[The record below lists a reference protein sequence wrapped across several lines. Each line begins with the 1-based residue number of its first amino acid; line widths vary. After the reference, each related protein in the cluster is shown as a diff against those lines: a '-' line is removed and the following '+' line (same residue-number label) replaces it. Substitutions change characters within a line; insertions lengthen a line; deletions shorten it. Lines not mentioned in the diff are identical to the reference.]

1 MPDERTR
8 NIAEFRAAFLFSG
21 IHGVVADDISAFTRI
36 DGSTSHVG
44 MKKAEPNT
52 IIKGVQ
58 SFPFV

>member
-1 MPDERTR
+1 LRFDRVEESVT
-8 NIAEFRAAFLFSG
+8 EF
-21 IHGVVADDISAFTRI
+21 VADDISAFTRI
-36 DGSTSHVG
+36 DGSTSYVG